1 MLRLHIGAEGEELM
15 LLEAQR
21 RFAHVQLGHG
31 SGGLGGGGCCCCLMM
46 MMIVR
51 RHGC

>member
-1 MLRLHIGAEGEELM
+1 M

-31 SGGLGGGGCCCCLMM
+31 SGGLGGGGCL
-46 MMIVR
+46 IVR
-51 RHGC
+51 HGWENVGAAWV